1 MTSERHPPE
10 PPPAEDLPPH
20 DLAAD
25 ERGAGPAGASP
36 GGDGVRRSPWR
47 RLVRSGSPRA
57 TKANVLAG
65 VLAVGL
71 GLAIV
76 TQVQLNREAG
86 LEQLRQDELIQ
97 VLDDVSQRSAR
108 LDQQERD
115 LQAELA
121 ELQSGAGDSAEAMAQ
136 AQRRLDA
143 LRLLAGTAPASGPG
157 VRVTVTDPD
166 ATVTST
172 VLLDMLQELRDAG
185 AEVVQFGDV
194 RVVVSSA
201 FADQADE
208 VTLDGVVLKRPIVVL
223 AIGDRQTLSAALK
236 IPGGVVETVRRVGA
250 SATIESLP
258 EVTITA
264 VVTPTPL
271 QYASPVADAASETS
285 SQ

>member
-1 MTSERHPPE
+1 M
-10 PPPAEDLPPH
+10 
-20 DLAAD
+20 
-25 ERGAGPAGASP
+25 
-36 GGDGVRRSPWR
+36 
-47 RLVRSGSPRA
+47 
-57 TKANVLAG
+57 
-65 VLAVGL
+65 
-71 GLAIV
+71 
-76 TQVQLNREAG
+76 
-86 LEQLRQDELIQ
+86 
-97 VLDDVSQRSAR
+97 
-108 LDQQERD
+108 
-115 LQAELA
+115 
-121 ELQSGAGDSAEAMAQ
+121 
-136 AQRRLDA
+136 
-143 LRLLAGTAPASGPG
+143 
-157 VRVTVTDPD
+157 TDPE